1 MVFSIT
7 ARNDSNISLVVQ
19 LGTIGV
25 HRHAFLKPGEEVTW
39 RIGFGLP
46 FVGWTIWSHY
56 ANEDDTTW
64 GDIIYGPAIA
74 VGTVLA
80 AAVTGG
86 IAAYMAAG
94 IGASAMIGTGA
105 IVAEGAFVGGGVAL
119 SKEALAKLNDT
130 ISSLPISDQYFKL
143 KSSGWSALLSQ
154 RCRITGGM
162 KIETTFSEPTKDNE
176 VEFVSA
182 TNIGTPLVATSY

>member
-7 ARNDSNISLVVQ
+7 VRNDSNIPLVIQ

-25 HRHAFLKPGEEVTW
+25 HRHSFLKPDEEVTW
-39 RIGFGLP
+39 GIGPGLP
-46 FVGWTIWSHY
+46 FTGWTIWCHY
-56 ANEDDTTW
+56 ATEDDTTW

-80 AAVTGG
+80 AAVSGG
-86 IAAYMAAG
+86 VAAYAAAG

-105 IVAEGAFVGGGVAL
+105 IIAEGSFVGAGVAL
-119 SKEALAKLNDT
+119 SKEALTNLKNA
-130 ISSLPISDQYFKL
+130 ISSLPISEQYFKL
-143 KSSGWSALLSQ
+143 KSSGWSSTISQ

-162 KIETTFSEPTKDNE
+162 KIETAFSKPNEDNE

-182 TNIGTPLVATSY
+182 TNIGTPLEATSY